1 MAQVNSLPPSL
12 ALGLILTRRLAHCRY
27 GVLLAAGPKVD
38 AVQGENAFNNWFAR
52 TITRLMKRENFVRN
66 LDLLTG
72 DTVAALDRI
81 ITRNGGAKTGVF
93 DPFDDIYRIVYQL
106 TMRTVGATEIAES
119 PELLRKTLKMFEDME
134 GAASATR
141 IAFPWLPTRAYFTQM
156 MVGAQ
161 LYSTFNNIA
170 KERKASG
177 QRYEDAMQF
186 LLDSDVDMIRVLSV
200 SCAPTAPPGRPLVPR
215 YLSRQTTSASLKPR
229 NAAPPPSF
237 LSLAA
242 AWPVPAVRGRWN
254 SC

>member
-1 MAQVNSLPPSL
+1 M
-12 ALGLILTRRLAHCRY
+12 
-27 GVLLAAGPKVD
+27 
-38 AVQGENAFNNWFAR
+38 QGENAFNNWFAR

-81 ITRNGGAKTGVF
+81 IDRNGGAKTGVF

-119 PELLRKTLKMFEDME
+119 PELLEKTLKMFEDME

-141 IAFPWLPTRAYFTQM
+141 IAFPWLPTRAYLTQM

-170 KERKASG
+170 KERKATG

-200 SCAPTAPPGRPLVPR
+200 SRPLMSR
-215 YLSRQTTSASLKPR
+215 YLSRQITSASLTTR
-229 NAAPPPSF
+229 RPPPFFFPSF
-237 LSLAA
+237 FSA
-242 AWPVPAVRGRWN
+242 
-254 SC
+254 SCGPYRSCGTNLWGSSR